1 MAIIIGSKN
10 PTKVKAVQEVFN
22 NQIVYAEDV
31 PSNVS
36 NQPLS
41 DEETLMGASNRA
53 KQAIDLNNAEIGIGL
68 EGGVMELDGMTYL
81 CSWGAMIDKKGVQFN
96 ASGARI
102 PLPIEITE
110 GLRQGK
116 ELGDLM
122 DLYAQKQDVRK
133 NEGAIGIFTNNLIGR
148 KEMFVHIL
156 KLMKG
161 QHEIY
166 YKNKV

>member
-1 MAIIIGSKN
+1 MTIIIGSKN

-22 NQIVYAEDV
+22 NQVVCAEDV
-31 PSNVS
+31 PSKVS

-41 DEETLMGASNRA
+41 DEETLIGAYNRA
-53 KQAIDLNNAEIGIGL
+53 EQAIQLYNAEIGIGL
-68 EGGVMELDGMTYL
+68 EGGVMELQGVTYL
-81 CSWGAMIDKKGVQFN
+81 CSWGSMIDKNGVQFN

-102 PLPIEITE
+102 PLPIEIAE
-110 GLRQGK
+110 GLHQDK

-161 QHEIY
+161 QSEIY
-166 YKNKV
+166 YKNKS